1 MSLLRIPFILSGT
14 WAAHVASAS
23 RPNPP
28 PEKAEQIKRTGSEHF
43 MAVIVWCGPVIGK
56 VRRSFFLC
64 TILDIL
70 NRRLIQICFW
80 GLTSVEIAVIIA
92 SVDPSSPLSTWIFST
107 LVVNNSPTTASKIRF
122 TPLFLVGWLLVLSG
136 SLIRL
141 ACYRALGKLFTFELS
156 IRKNHKLI
164 TSGPYAIVRHPAY
177 TGLFMIMLG
186 YSLWQLGGGSWL
198 RECSG
203 LSLDGTLGRGLLF
216 TSVTTDLFVVLALVS
231 RTYREDAMLREEF
244 SDWDRWAERVPCKLI
259 PYVY

>member
-14 WAAHVASAS
+14 WAAHVAAT

-43 MAVIVWCGPVIGK
+43 MAVMICGGPVIGK
-56 VRRSFFLC
+56 
-64 TILDIL
+64 IL
-70 NRRLIQICFW
+70 FW
-80 GLTSVEIAVIIA
+80 ALASVEIAVIIA

-107 LVVNNSPTTASKIRF
+107 LVVNNSSTTASKIRL
-122 TPLFLVGWLLVLSG
+122 TPLFLVGWLLVFSG
-136 SLIRL
+136 GLIRF

-156 IRKNHKLI
+156 MRKNHKLI

-177 TGLFMIMLG
+177 TAIFMIILG
-186 YSLWQLGGGSWL
+186 YSLCQLSGGSWL

-203 LSLDGTLGRGLLF
+203 LSLDGTLGRGLVF
-216 TSVTTDLFVVLALVS
+216 TSVTTDVFVALALVS
-231 RTYREDAMLREEF
+231 RAYREDAMLREEF
-244 SDWDRWAERVPCKLI
+244 SDWDRWAERVPYKLI